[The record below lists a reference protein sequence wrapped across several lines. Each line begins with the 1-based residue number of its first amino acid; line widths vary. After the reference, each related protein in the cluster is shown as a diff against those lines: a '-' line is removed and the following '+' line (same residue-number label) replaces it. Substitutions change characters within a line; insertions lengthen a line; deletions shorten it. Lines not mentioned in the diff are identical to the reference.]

1 MHRLVRDDLFEQRR
15 RRIPGQPRTPQKADV
30 EPGRQQMAEVGVQR
44 LQVRILTVERQ
55 QIGAHVDQKPRA
67 LGQRV
72 ELGQAHPRADQGA
85 AQGPLGRE
93 LVRFAAGLLIAR
105 DRPIGCRPLDP
116 ELGRQD
122 LEKTGASGLA
132 EAEIDRRDARRLSA
146 RQHLAAARLEACAH
160 LGAQLGLIRPEIGVI
175 TAREGQPR
183 ARGDVAD
190 HLVHRLNA
198 RRPASTRRRRAPSD
212 PVAGPVARSGLRPN
226 LGPVSRSTPYDSRA
240 S

>member
-1 MHRLVRDDLFEQRR
+1 
-15 RRIPGQPRTPQKADV
+15 
-30 EPGRQQMAEVGVQR
+30 MAEVGVQR
-44 LQVRILTVERQ
+44 LQVRILTVQRQ

-72 ELGQAHPRADQGA
+72 ELGQQAHPRADQGRGA
-85 AQGPLGRE
+85 GPLGRE

-105 DRPIGCRPLDP
+105 DRPIGCRRSTPNSVA
-116 ELGRQD
+116 RIS
-122 LEKTGASGLA
+122 KTGASGLA

-160 LGAQLGLIRPEIGVI
+160 LGAQPVGLIRPEIGV

-190 HLVHRLNA
+190 H
-198 RRPASTRRRRAPSD
+198 PSI
-212 PVAGPVARSGLRPN
+212 G
-226 LGPVSRSTPYDSRA
+226 
-240 S
+240 